1 MLSTKQNSAI
11 SSTAITTRLVL
22 FYLVSTLLILFCTNW
37 FQFRAL
43 TEDLEHEDS
52 DFLEERLTTLTS
64 AIAENPDT
72 AAVLK
77 DLIPTKAAGEHLHYL
92 VRVLDGKGVVIAE
105 SAGMSAVPTSLFP
118 HPLAGRKGVLH
129 GSRQV
134 GTDDRHYLLNSAWA
148 AGFGDPHYR
157 LVQMALDITEDDNI
171 IEKYLLKMGIS
182 VLIGL
187 ALAGFLAYF
196 LTRKGLQPIQ
206 RLASKVAKITES
218 DLHQRVRTG
227 VWPKELEELTIAL
240 DAMLAR
246 LEESFARLSEFSAN
260 LAHELRTP
268 INNLRG
274 EAEVALSRARSPEEY
289 RRIIESSIEEYE
301 RLARMVGDIMFLA
314 RPDQDLVPEAIDA
327 RGELETLAEYY
338 RTLAEE
344 QLIDISIEGSGSISA
359 EPHLFQRA
367 VGNVISNALR
377 YTPDGG
383 KVRISI
389 EPADGWVDIAVH
401 DSGIGIPASDLPRVF
416 DRFYRSPQ
424 ARQRHNQGVGLG
436 LAIVRSIMSLHGGSV
451 TITSE
456 PERGTSV
463 TLRFHTAGNFWA
475 MPASLSTAEA

>member
-1 MLSTKQNSAI
+1 MLSMKHNSAI

-22 FYLVSTLLILFCTNW
+22 FYLVSTLVILFCTNW

-43 TEDLEHEDS
+43 TEDLEHEDN
-52 DFLEERLTTLTS
+52 DFLEERLTNLRS
-64 AIAENPDT
+64 VIANNPDT

-77 DLIPTKAAGEHLHYL
+77 DLIPNKAPGQHLHYL
-92 VRVLDGKGVVIAE
+92 VRVLDAKGVIIAE
-105 SAGMSAVPTSLFP
+105 SSGLSAVPPSQFP
-118 HPLAGRKGVLH
+118 QPLPAGAEVGH
-129 GSRQV
+129 GSRHR
-134 GTDDRHYLLNSAWA
+134 GGDDRHYLLNSAWA
-148 AGFGDPHYR
+148 AGFGNPHYR
-157 LVQMALDITEDDNI
+157 LVQMALDITDEDTLI
-171 IEKYLLKMGIS
+171 AKYLLKMGIS

-187 ALAGFLAYF
+187 GLAGLMGYV

-206 RLASKVAKITES
+206 RMALKVAQITES

-240 DAMLAR
+240 DSMLAR

-314 RPDQDLVPEAIDA
+314 QPEQDLVPEAIDA
-327 RGELETLAEYY
+327 RGALETLAEYY

-344 QLIDISIEGSGSISA
+344 QLIEISIEGSGSISA

-383 KVRISI
+383 QIRISI
-389 EPADGWVDIAVH
+389 EPNDGWVDIAVS
-401 DSGIGIPASDLPRVF
+401 DSGIGIAAADLPRVF

-456 PERGTSV
+456 LKRGTSV

-475 MPASLSTAEA
+475 MPANLSSAEA